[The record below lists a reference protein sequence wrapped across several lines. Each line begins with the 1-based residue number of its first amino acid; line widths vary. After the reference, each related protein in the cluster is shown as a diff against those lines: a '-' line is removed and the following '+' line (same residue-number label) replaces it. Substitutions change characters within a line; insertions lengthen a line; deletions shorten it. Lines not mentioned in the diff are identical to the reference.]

1 MRSKKQTIFTIVLVL
16 VCLFFAISLIKNAK
30 QKTEHID
37 TLHSGWYIAINDAEP
52 AIQPTKDLSDYSFF
66 DIKTGDVIHLECVL
80 PAELPYEEARLIL
93 DTWHVAV
100 TVCLDGE
107 ELYTHGQEFI
117 GSKKMLGN
125 IRHYVTLPAGYQ
137 GKTLHIDM
145 VCTEDNAMS
154 GLAPIGIADIDDMM
168 VEYYNRL
175 YPLLIPAAVMVGI
188 GLIVL
193 IGGALFYAK
202 ENHMY
207 KVFYLGMLLLF
218 VGLYSLC
225 RAQFVRMI
233 VPNPAAYN
241 AVEFFSLYILPI
253 SLIYLFLEDRHKLTK
268 PYLKVL
274 YKINMVASVVF
285 AAVTTLLHFLN
296 VVNYAKFLNVFYVL
310 IVIEILIQILVSKD
324 LIGKN
329 DSAGKLYFWSVIM
342 VMIGAILAIFAF
354 RLRYTAWNEILHL
367 WRWQEYL
374 FVFFFFAAGIL
385 AAIALVME
393 TSRVLYDSLYAAM
406 YKKIAY
412 TDVLTGLKNRRSF
425 EEELQWLEKNQEKT
439 SYGIVCFDLN
449 DLKKFNDTMGHDAG
463 DTLIRKFANILQNAC
478 SPEVSAYR
486 VGGDEFVAII
496 RNTKMVDAD
505 SFTKRIDDSILAA
518 NEEDKVITVSSAYGV
533 ARQGEMESV
542 HKVYMLADERMY
554 EHKNRIKLAR

>member
-1 MRSKKQTIFTIVLVL
+1 MRSKKQTIFAIVLVL
-16 VCLFFAISLIKNAK
+16 VCLFFVASMVRNANR
-30 QKTEHID
+30 KTENID
-37 TLHSGWYIAINDAEP
+37 TLHSGWYIAINEEELAL
-52 AIQPTKDLSDYSFF
+52 QPTKDLSDYSFF
-66 DIKTGDVIHLECVL
+66 NIKAGDEIHLEYVFSE
-80 PAELPYEEARLIL
+80 ELPFEKARLIL

-100 TVCLDGE
+100 TVYLDGE
-107 ELYTHGQEFI
+107 EIYTHGQEYI

-125 IRHYVTLPAGYQ
+125 IRHYVTLPEGYQ
-137 GKTLHIDM
+137 NKTLHIDM
-145 VCTEDNAMS
+145 ICTEDGAMS
-154 GLAPIGIADIDDMM
+154 GLMPIGVADVDDMM

-175 YPLLIPAAVMVGI
+175 YPLLLPAAVMVGI

-193 IGGALFYAK
+193 IFGALFYSK

-207 KVFYLGMLLLF
+207 KIFFLGMLLLF

-233 VPNPAAYN
+233 VANPEAYN
-241 AVEFFSLYILPI
+241 TIEFFSLYILPI
-253 SLIYLFLEDRHKLTK
+253 SLIYLFLEDRHQLSKN
-268 PYLKVL
+268 YLKVL
-274 YKINMVASVVF
+274 YKINMIVSVAF
-285 AAVTTLLHFLN
+285 AAVTTVLHFLDI
-296 VVNYAKFLNVFYVL
+296 VNYAKFLNVFYAL
-310 IVIEILIQILVSKD
+310 IVLEILIQILVSRD
-324 LIGKN
+324 LVRKN
-329 DSAGKLYFWSVIM
+329 NTAASLYFWSVIM

-354 RLRYTAWNEILHL
+354 QLRYTIWNEILHI

-374 FVFFFFAAGIL
+374 FVFFFFAAGVL
-385 AAIALVME
+385 ATIALLME
-393 TSRVLYDSLYAAM
+393 TSHVLYDSLYAAM

-425 EEELQWLEKNQEKT
+425 EEELQWLEKNQDKT

-449 DLKKFNDTMGHDAG
+449 DLKKFNDTMGHEAG

-496 RNTKMVDAD
+496 RNTKLIDAET
-505 SFTKRIDDSILAA
+505 FTRRIEESIMAA
-518 NEEDKVITVSSAYGV
+518 NEEDTVITVSSAYGV
-533 ARQGEMESV
+533 AKQGEMESV

-554 EHKNRIKLAR
+554 EHKTKMKEA